1 MSPYARFA
9 VGARMNVA
17 SPETVVLF
25 NHRGADQVLGNLA
38 LISGRDR
45 QSRDGVKVLY
55 NVLKDAVDNHD
66 QTCLKIP
73 KKATIKFKSK
83 YF

>member
-1 MSPYARFA
+1 
-9 VGARMNVA
+9 MNVA
-17 SPETVVLF
+17 SPESVILF
-25 NHRGADQVLGNLA
+25 NYRGEDVGLGNLA
-38 LISGRDR
+38 LVSGRKGDGG
-45 QSRDGVKVLY
+45 QSRDGVRALY
-55 NVLKDAVDNHD
+55 NILKDAMKCHD